1 VRPGDERGSV
11 TVIAA
16 GVIVVVLVCTMGVAD
31 VGRVLAERSRAQ
43 TAADAAAL
51 AAAQDLAV
59 SDGDPAA
66 DAASFATMNG
76 ADLVSCT
83 CDAGTSEALVQVR
96 RTFGGLLLL
105 PGSHQIEMSARA
117 VVETPSA

>member
-1 VRPGDERGSV
+1 MRPADERGSV

-16 GVIVVVLVCTMGVAD
+16 GAIVIVLVCTMGVAD
-31 VGRVLAERSRAQ
+31 VGRVLTERSRAQ

-51 AAAQDLAV
+51 AAAQDLALA
-59 SDGDPAA
+59 DGSPAA

-76 ADLVSCT
+76 ADLVSCA
-83 CDAGTSEALVQVR
+83 CEAGSFDAIVRVR

-105 PGSHQIEMSARA
+105 PGTHQIEVSARA
-117 VVETPSA
+117 VVDTS

>member
-1 VRPGDERGSV
+1 MSPSDERGSV

-16 GVIVVVLVCTMGVAD
+16 GVIVIVLVCTMGVAD

-51 AAAQDLAV
+51 AAAQDLALA
-59 SDGDPAA
+59 DGDPAG

-76 ADLVSCT
+76 ADLLSCA
-83 CDAGTSEALVQVR
+83 CDEGSFEAIVRVQ
-96 RTFGGLLLL
+96 RTFARLLLL
-105 PGSHQIEMSARA
+105 PGTHQIEVSARA
-117 VVETPSA
+117 VVDT

>member
-1 VRPGDERGSV
+1 MRPTDERGSV

-16 GVIVVVLVCTMGVAD
+16 GVIVIILACTMGVAD

-51 AAAQDLAV
+51 AAAQDLALA
-59 SDGDPAA
+59 DGDPAG

-76 ADLVSCT
+76 SDLLSCA
-83 CDAGTSEALVQVR
+83 CDPGSFDAVVRVR
-96 RTFGGLLLL
+96 RSFTGLLLL
-105 PGSHQIEMSARA
+105 PGSHQIEVSARA
-117 VVETPSA
+117 VVDTP